1 MTTHLTAPAHVHTG
15 TMKWAF
21 LLSGLVVSTLVFGQ
35 GKLVDRRDQAEGW
48 YLPVHGQVM
57 VNGEKADTY
66 ELVLYKDNVELG
78 KAASGKKGRFE
89 LELDIDQHY
98 SIRVVKPGYQEKM
111 IHFDTALPKDL
122 VQYPAYDCFVNLVP
136 SDTKHMDPFYTDFP
150 SAIVRYDPDMGG
162 FYHSEHYLTHIQTR
176 VAGIASATF

>member
-1 MTTHLTAPAHVHTG
+1 ML
-15 TMKWAF
+15 
-21 LLSGLVVSTLVFGQ
+21 
-35 GKLVDRRDQAEGW
+35 
-48 YLPVHGQVM
+48 
-57 VNGEKADTY
+57 NGEKADSY

-78 KAASGKKGRFE
+78 RAASGKKGHFE

-111 IHFDTALPKDL
+111 VYFDTTLPKDL

-136 SDTKHMDPFYTDFP
+136 SDTTKMDPFYNDFP
-150 SAIVRYDPDMGG
+150 SAIVRYDAEMGG